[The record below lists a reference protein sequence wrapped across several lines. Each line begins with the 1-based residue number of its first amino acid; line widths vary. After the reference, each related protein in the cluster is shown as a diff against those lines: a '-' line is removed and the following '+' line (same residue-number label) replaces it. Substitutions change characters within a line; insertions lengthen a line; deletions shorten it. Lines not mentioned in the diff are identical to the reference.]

1 MIGGTSTS
9 GSAEA
14 IDTASDSYSSGDDE
28 DDTIDDDIAESSV
41 VLEDDEESAG
51 ADSLRRKPTKR
62 GRRKASTRAL
72 SRAPPKPLPPREAP
86 SLKKARYCVT
96 CRQFKPPRS
105 HHCKE
110 CNVCV
115 LRMDHHCTALLAVT
129 GLRVGSFE
137 RALALSYPSLSLSL
151 GVYVCV
157 LLASTGPWVNNCV
170 GNRNHKYFMLFLIYS
185 STAITYDAIQHLSV
199 VVTVFSKL
207 AEQPRPPSLPI
218 HPFEGVTL
226 VIAMVLMIPLLLG
239 IVSLL
244 CWQISVAADNT
255 TTIESHEKTLVK
267 KQFRAAGKVPIDTPP
282 PPRARRLTGPAA
294 SFAITALLLA
304 LQPRNVSKPPP
315 VLWQVQVDLVAA
327 CAIGCRLERTR
338 LPDGR

>member
-115 LRMDHHCTALLAVT
+115 LRMDHHCTVLLAAT
-129 GLRVGSFE
+129 GCVLVRVSV
-137 RALALSYPSLSLSL
+137 LSLLPEPLSLSRC
-151 GVYVCV
+151 VCV
-157 LLASTGPWVNNCV
+157 RAACIYRPLGQQLRRQPQPQVLYVVPDLLFDRHHLRRHPASLGR
-170 GNRNHKYFMLFLIYS
+170 GDR
-185 STAITYDAIQHLSV
+185 
-199 VVTVFSKL
+199 
-207 AEQPRPPSLPI
+207 
-218 HPFEGVTL
+218 
-226 VIAMVLMIPLLLG
+226 VLEAG
-239 IVSLL
+239 RAAAAT
-244 CWQISVAADNT
+244 VAADPSVRRSYSRDCNG
-255 TTIESHEKTLVK
+255 IDDPA
-267 KQFRAAGKVPIDTPP
+267 AAGN
-282 PPRARRLTGPAA
+282 R
-294 SFAITALLLA
+294 
-304 LQPRNVSKPPP
+304 
-315 VLWQVQVDLVAA
+315 VAA
-327 CAIGCRLERTR
+327 VLADIGC
-338 LPDGR
+338 GR